1 MTLSCIFLLAAAL
14 TSDTAAILTN
24 DTFHAQCWLDSY
36 GFSVNCIDGVWGL
49 KSKRAKELF
58 EKSGGEIPARPFPMK
73 RVTVSQMDVNEL
85 VEMPQTP
92 EEKADLEYM
101 GYATLKEMFAER
113 GHVSQK
119 CLEKL
124 NPEITDWRKV
134 GVGDRILIPDM
145 EGVDVA
151 LSTNKATLLTVSL
164 KRCEIIAYDQDGNTI
179 GFFPCSVAANKTNL
193 PPHGELS
200 VGSHIENPNYT
211 YTPDTPPPD
220 GSKPK
225 KYILEPGPNNPVGLA
240 WIGLKGLDLQGYGI
254 HGTPTPESVG
264 NAESHGCFR
273 VANWNALKLYRLTD
287 FDTKVSIE
295 P

>member
-1 MTLSCIFLLAAAL
+1 MALSCILLLAATL
-14 TSDTAAILTN
+14 TSDTAAILAN
-24 DTFHAQCWLDSY
+24 DDFHAQCWLDSY
-36 GFSVNCIDGVWGL
+36 NFSVNCIDGVWGI
-49 KSKRAKELF
+49 KSARAKEMF
-58 EKSGGEIPARPFPMK
+58 EKSGGAIPSRPFPMK
-73 RVTVSQMDVNEL
+73 HVTVSQLDVNEL
-85 VEMPQTP
+85 VTLPSTP
-92 EEKADLEYM
+92 EGKAELEYL
-101 GYATLKEMFAER
+101 GYETIKEMFAER
-113 GHVSQK
+113 GHVSQR

-134 GVGDRILIPDM
+134 GAGDRILIPDID
-145 EGVDVA
+145 GVDVA
-151 LSTNKATLLTVSL
+151 LSTNKAALLKVSL
-164 KRCEIIAYDQDGNTI
+164 KRCEIIAYDQDGKTI
-179 GFFPCSVAANKTNL
+179 GFFPCSVAASKAHL

-200 VGSHIENPNYT
+200 VSAHIENPNYT

-220 GSKPK
+220 GSQPK
-225 KYILEPGPNNPVGLA
+225 KCILEPGPNNPVGVA

-273 VANWNALKLYRLTD
+273 VANWNARKLFRLTD